1 MSANAVAPSVAE
13 ARFLSDV
20 PPRLDRLPWSA
31 WHWRVVTALG
41 ITWMLDGL
49 EVTLVGALGGV
60 LQEPDTLGLSAV
72 QIGGAGSAYLAGAI
86 LGALLFG
93 RMSDRFGRKRLFFVT
108 LAVYLAATLGSACA
122 WNFAS
127 FAFFRALTGAG
138 IGGEYSAINSTI
150 DELLPARVRGRAD
163 LTINATYWI
172 GTALGAGASLVL
184 LDARVLPHSIGWRLC
199 FALGAVLSSVILFF
213 RRHLPESPR
222 WLLLHGR
229 QSEAHEVVAAIEA
242 EVGRGTKLPEPGPP
256 AWVEATGSATLGAVA
271 RVLFLRYPRRAL
283 LGLSL
288 MVSQAFMYNGVFFTY
303 ALLLGRYYGVPS
315 SDVGLYLLPFAAG
328 NLLGPV
334 LLGHLFDTVG
344 RRPMIVFTYG
354 ASGVLLAV
362 TGFAFAQG
370 WLTAA
375 SQTALWCAVF
385 FVASAAASSAYLT
398 VSELFPVELRGLA
411 IALFYATGTAVGGLA
426 APAVFGALIQ
436 SGARSSILVGY
447 LVGGG
452 LMVAAAM
459 VAARFGVAA
468 EQKSLEHLVEL
479 D

>member
-1 MSANAVAPSVAE
+1 MSASTVSE
-13 ARFLSDV
+13 GSFLSDV
-20 PPRLDRLPWSA
+20 PPRLDRLPWSR

-41 ITWMLDGL
+41 ITWLLDGL

-60 LQEPDTLGLSAV
+60 LEEPETLGLTPV

-86 LGALLFG
+86 AGALLFG
-93 RMSDRFGRKRLFFVT
+93 RMSDRFGRKRLFFIT
-108 LAVYLAATLGSACA
+108 LALYLVATLGTACS
-122 WNFAS
+122 WSFAS

-172 GTALGAGASLVL
+172 GTALGSGASLIL
-184 LDARVLPHSIGWRLC
+184 LDARVMPHAIGWRVC
-199 FALGAVLSSVILFF
+199 FGLGAVLGAGILFF

-229 QSEAHEVVAAIEA
+229 QDEAHQVVAAIEA
-242 EVGRGTKLPEPGPP
+242 EVAQGGKLPEPGPP
-256 AWVEATGSATLGAVA
+256 STVAATGSATLSEVA
-271 RVLFLRYPRRAL
+271 RVLFLRYPRRAF

-303 ALLLGRYYGVPS
+303 ALLLGQYYGVPS
-315 SDVGLYLLPFAAG
+315 GQVGLYLLPFAAG

-334 LLGHLFDTVG
+334 VLGHLFDSVG
-344 RRPMIVFTYG
+344 RRPMIVCTYG
-354 ASGVLLAV
+354 LSGILLAI
-362 TGFAFAQG
+362 TGYAFAQG
-370 WLTAA
+370 WLSAA
-375 SQTALWCAVF
+375 SQTALWCSVF

-411 IALFYATGTAVGGLA
+411 IALFYAAGTAVGGLA

-436 SGARSSILVGY
+436 SGERGSILVGY
-447 LVGGG
+447 LAGGG
-452 LMVAAAM
+452 LMVAAAL

-468 EQKSLEHLVEL
+468 ERKSLETLTQL